1 MIGIVDRIEDGK
13 IAVIKIRGG
22 GELLIPV
29 KNLPLKVYEG
39 ACLDICMSLD
49 RKEET
54 KQRKKIK
61 DLQEDLLKRN
71 AKK

>member
-1 MIGIVDRIEDGK
+1 MLGIVDRIEDGR

-29 KNLPLKVYEG
+29 KNLPVKVHEG
-39 ACLDICMSLD
+39 ACLNIAMTLN
-49 RKEET
+49 RKAEN

-61 DLQEDLLKRN
+61 NLQEDLLKRN